1 MYKIAHSI
9 ILNPSIRENIS
20 KEALDS
26 WMILYNRGTYVRNSN
41 VYNYLDNMWYA
52 NSVDDL
58 LEHYKKQNLDYLIIN
73 WFGAYCQDFWNWHNE
88 CIKYITKL
96 NSQRWVL
103 AGQIIDK
110 EKQKKNIKYQ
120 GQFYPY
126 PISAIINL
134 KEWRKIG
141 CPKWH
146 DEDMDLFQNV
156 NPNQNCVHDDYTP
169 LSLFPGQGQQSLTN
183 VEPGNSFISKILE
196 SGITVHNIPIDM
208 RKTIIHTYPENDPC
222 NWDKTMCSYMQLPV
236 LLDNKHYE
244 FMKHA
249 LQYRNLR
256 HAPDH
261 SKGVFFLYNTEEVF
275 PKNYK
280 DNCIAALESVD
291 TILSPCSMFKAFI
304 LGSYAKDIKNYVHF
318 DIYDR
323 NVLWKQT
330 ITNNWNGTY
339 DNLIEVLSNLPDN
352 EEFGFWN
359 RVEDNVIEK
368 QYKKLLEYFGTEEN
382 LQLEWKKYQQKN
394 HAYVK
399 ANMLFHDKEII
410 DAVKQFESKVIYTAI
425 GDIPGYMINGLNYGI
440 HNITLKT
447 IRHLDR
453 LKSIADEIYID
464 VKIPVSD
471 YQIFDNYKSTRDI
484 LLESIVKE
492 EY

>member
-9 ILNPSIRENIS
+9 ILDPEIKSNIS
-20 KEALDS
+20 KETLDS
-26 WMILYNRGTYVRNSN
+26 WMILYNRGTYVRTSN
-41 VYNYLDNMWYA
+41 VYSYLDNMWYA
-52 NSVDDL
+52 RNVDEL
-58 LEHYKKQNLDYLIIN
+58 LEHYKKQNLDYLVIN
-73 WFGAYCQDFWNWHNE
+73 WFGVYCQDFWNWHNE
-88 CIKYITKL
+88 CIKHITSL
-96 NSQRWVL
+96 NTKRWVL
-103 AGQIIDK
+103 AGQVIDK
-110 EKQKKNIKYQ
+110 EKQKKDSKYK

-134 KEWRKIG
+134 KEWRAIG

-146 DEDMDLFQNV
+146 DEDMGLFQNV
-156 NPNQNCVHDDYTP
+156 IPDEECVHDDYTP
-169 LSLFPGQGQQSLTN
+169 LKLSAGNGQTAIDN
-183 VEPGNSFISKILE
+183 VEPGNCFISKILE
-196 SGITVHNIPIDM
+196 SGREVYNIPIEM
-208 RKTIIHTYPENDPC
+208 RKTIIHTYPENDPK
-222 NWDKTMCSYMQLPV
+222 NWDKTMQAYMKLPV
-236 LLDNKHYE
+236 LLDQKHFE

-275 PKNYK
+275 PKTYK
-280 DNCIAALESVD
+280 DNCVSALGEVD
-291 TILSPCSMFKAFI
+291 TILTPCSMFKAFI
-304 LGSYAKDIKNYVHF
+304 LGSFAPNINNYVHF

-330 ITNNWNGTY
+330 ITETWNGTY
-339 DNLIEVLSNLPDN
+339 DNLVEVLSNLPDN

-368 QYKKLLEYFGTEEN
+368 QYKKLLEYFGTAAE
-382 LQLEWKKYQQKN
+382 LKKEWEIYQSKN

-399 ANMLFHDKEII
+399 ANMLFQDKAII
-410 DAVKQFESKVIYTAI
+410 NAVKSFEAKVIYTAI

-440 HNITLKT
+440 HNITVRT
-447 IRHLDR
+447 IQHLDR
-453 LKSIADEIYID
+453 LKSYATEVYVD

-471 YQIFDNYKSTRDI
+471 YQIFDDYEATRSM
-484 LLESIVKE
+484 LLESIIKE